1 MAFGFKARK
10 VNMMRG
16 NRQGNNAFLEDLNNE
31 YKRPSEYLVKH
42 IGCWWDAFGK
52 GTVERDTLITIQRCL
67 GADSFRE
74 FAEKSL
80 AEVLFKTGS
89 LKTLESLYRII
100 GVEGDLVESIFNKV
114 FFELLFHDGSET
126 SPFTFDDHLLT
137 VALRLFHCPA
147 LGIRHDICPL
157 LLRNLV
163 VVLSQPRVR
172 RPFCQTRSYS
182 LNVRSSSAV
191 CGRKRTTTA

>member
-1 MAFGFKARK
+1 MGEMAFGFKARK

-80 AEVLFKTGS
+80 AEVLIKTGS
-89 LKTLESLYRII
+89 LKTLESLYRIV

-126 SPFTFDDHLLT
+126 SPFTFSEEELAQAKRNKKANFAHLS
-137 VALRLFHCPA
+137 ALNPSGAA
-147 LGIRHDICPL
+147 LKYLLDNHHDI
-157 LLRNLV
+157 N
-163 VVLSQPRVR
+163 QEH
-172 RPFCQTRSYS
+172 
-182 LNVRSSSAV
+182 LNTSTAHYAAV
-191 CGRKRTTTA
+191 CNSTANL